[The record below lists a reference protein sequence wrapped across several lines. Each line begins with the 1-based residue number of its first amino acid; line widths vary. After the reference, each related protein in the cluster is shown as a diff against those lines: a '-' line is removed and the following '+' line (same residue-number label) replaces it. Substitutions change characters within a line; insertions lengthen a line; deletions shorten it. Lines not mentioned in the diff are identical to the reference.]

1 MFQKNSTT
9 RQWVA
14 VLAETEAVQK
24 FLAPKLE
31 DQSSYTFECKF
42 VKAFLLI
49 YFSVFQNVPA
59 FTDKPGHFNK

>member
-1 MFQKNSTT
+1 M
-9 RQWVA
+9 V
-14 VLAETEAVQK
+14 VLAETEAVKK
-24 FLAPKLE
+24 FLVPKLE